1 MLQFI
6 VGVYSSPNVFF
17 VWCAILDLENA
28 INELL
33 TNTKWTQIRKR
44 LGDKQMKKPSDL
56 LVKVSRDHLLLNSVN
71 ASKILLRQ

>member
-17 VWCAILDLENA
+17 VWHAILDLERA
-28 INELL
+28 INDLL
-33 TNTKWTQIRKR
+33 TNAKWTQIRKR
-44 LGDKQMKKPSDL
+44 LGDKELKKPSDL

-71 ASKILLRQ
+71 AP